1 MKHGFY
7 IKSKKEQNQIQ
18 FLIGFFALIIILT
31 SLYISWKSGMYL
43 FVILTFPIT
52 LSIIAPFFDT
62 PSLKKSGGL
71 IYYSPLFLSEKRRRG
86 MIKIHGGTLFD
97 YVFVIDQKMN
107 GKQRTNFI
115 IHQYLEGLLNLIE
128 KNENNKSENIKIRG
142 TSYIINDRTAQRI
155 GFKVV
160 KTDNIQK
167 LILLYNYFNV
177 LITYSIAK
185 GKLSFPNLKE
195 TKTFET
201 TLKELGKR
209 KDFIR
214 NLNAKLKSTIA
225 HKELR

>member
-1 MKHGFY
+1 
-7 IKSKKEQNQIQ
+7 
-18 FLIGFFALIIILT
+18 
-31 SLYISWKSGMYL
+31 
-43 FVILTFPIT
+43 
-52 LSIIAPFFDT
+52 
-62 PSLKKSGGL
+62 
-71 IYYSPLFLSEKRRRG
+71 